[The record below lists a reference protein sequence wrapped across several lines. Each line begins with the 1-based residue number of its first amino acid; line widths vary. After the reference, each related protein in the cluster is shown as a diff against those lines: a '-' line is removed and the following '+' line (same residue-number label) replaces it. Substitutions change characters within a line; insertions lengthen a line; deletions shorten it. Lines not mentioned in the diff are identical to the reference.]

1 MDQDRSSSKRVLV
14 ATAGI
19 AALASGCGAERGA
32 RDDGATVTSPL
43 SVGSSV
49 TADGSGEVS
58 ESLGS
63 DSLDA
68 DGDTADDGIVLD
80 VGSHQD
86 GSASAEGGD
95 ASGCEKVDFLFVIDN
110 SGSMGDEQTALISSF
125 PGFMNTIQATLD
137 EAQDYHVMVVDTDA
151 EWGGE
156 CVILCD
162 FFGGVC
168 PDIAEYPCA
177 TGAPSECD
185 TVLGAG
191 VTYPM
196 GDDATNQLCT
206 FSSGARWMDASEPDL
221 SASFQCAAH
230 LGSSGDGNEKPMSSM
245 VSALSEQLTAPGGC
259 NEGFVRDDAI
269 LVITIIT
276 DEEDNGS
283 TGVPEGWFANVI
295 ASKGGD
301 ASAIVMLGLVNDPD
315 VPAPVCPPE
324 TEDPVKLRTFL
335 DMFPNVIRGSVCE
348 PNYNGF
354 FDEAVALIDN
364 TCDEFEPPG

>member
-1 MDQDRSSSKRVLV
+1 MDRDRTSSRRLLV

-19 AALASGCGAERGA
+19 AALASACGADRGA
-32 RDDGATVTSPL
+32 RDDGGTATSPVSL
-43 SVGSSV
+43 TSI
-49 TADGSGEVS
+49 TADGSGDVS

-63 DSLDA
+63 DSVDDDDA
-68 DGDTADDGIVLD
+68 ADDGIVLD
-80 VGSHQD
+80 VGAHED
-86 GSASAEGGD
+86 GASAEGSD

-110 SGSMGDEQTALISSF
+110 SGSMGDEQVALISSF

-156 CVILCD
+156 CEILCD
-162 FFGGVC
+162 FFAGVC
-168 PDIAEYPCA
+168 PDIAAYPCA
-177 TGAPSECD
+177 TGAPTECD
-185 TVLGAG
+185 ATLGAG

-221 SASFQCAAH
+221 AGSFQCAAH

-245 VSALSEQLTAPGGC
+245 VGALSEELAAPGGC

-276 DEEDNGS
+276 DEEDGGS

-335 DMFPNVIRGSVCE
+335 DMFPNMIRGSVCE

-354 FDEAVALIDN
+354 FDEAVALIDT